1 MLFLRNKKALERGGL
16 VNCKKWLSR
25 YDNGLVGKTVV
36 LFGATGGIGKELS
49 RYILTLG
56 GRLITVDR
64 NPQKAKDLT
73 AELKKEFPKSEII
86 NLFADLA
93 DFPSVQD
100 VTAELKKLEIDIV
113 VHNAG
118 AYSVPRFTTSL
129 GFDNV
134 FQINFVA
141 PYYITT
147 ELLPLLSQ
155 RQGSVVAV
163 GSIAH
168 NYSKT
173 DPNDWDFSTRKPA
186 SLVYGNAKRHWMYT
200 LLELSKEYPD
210 VSFSVAHP
218 GIAFTN
224 ITNHYPKLI
233 FAIIKHPMKV
243 IFMKP
248 KKAARSILMGMFE
261 KTEAYSWIGPRFFDV
276 WGLPKKKTLH
286 TAKPKEI
293 RKIYENG
300 KQIAEVIAKSASHSR
315 L

>member
-1 MLFLRNKKALERGGL
+1 M
-16 VNCKKWLSR
+16 NCEKWLKR
-25 YDNGLVGKTVV
+25 YEAGLAGKTVV
-36 LFGATGGIGKELS
+36 LFGATGGIGKELC

-64 NPQKAKDLT
+64 NREKAASNT
-73 AELKKEFPKSEII
+73 AELKAVFPQGKIV

-93 DFPSVQD
+93 DFSSVQA
-100 VTAELKKLEIDIV
+100 VTEELKKLEIDIL

-118 AYSVPRFTTSL
+118 AYSIPRCTTSL

-147 ELLPLLSQ
+147 ALLPQLSQ
-155 RQGSVVAV
+155 RKGRVVAV

-168 NYSKT
+168 TYSKT
-173 DPNDWDFSTRKPA
+173 DPKDWDFSSRKQA
-186 SLVYGNAKRHWMYT
+186 SLVYGNAKRHLMYA
-200 LLELSKEYPD
+200 LLALSREHPA
-210 VSFSVAHP
+210 VAFSVAHP

-248 KKAARSILMGMFE
+248 KKAALSILMGMFE
-261 KTEAYSWIGPRFFDV
+261 KTEAYSWIGPRYFHI
-276 WGLPKKKTLH
+276 WGMPDKKALR
-286 TAKPKEI
+286 TAKPQEI
-293 RKIYENG
+293 QAIYENA
-300 KQIAEVIAKSASHSR
+300 QAIICRCWKSF
-315 L
+315 LQ